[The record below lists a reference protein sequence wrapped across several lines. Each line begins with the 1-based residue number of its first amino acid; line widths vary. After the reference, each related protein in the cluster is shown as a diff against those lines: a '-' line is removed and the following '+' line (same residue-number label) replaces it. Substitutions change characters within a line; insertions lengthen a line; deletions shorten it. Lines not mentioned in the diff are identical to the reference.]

1 MAYRK
6 KGKGKRRGRKG
17 SKKPSYKTDDYYIDY
32 GKGYGAFDKFSQS
45 TSVGKGHTYDMEF
58 GHGHGNHSPWN
69 SEIYRH
75 DAGMMSYQHR
85 PKKQAQY
92 HEPAGYGKNMWF

>member
-1 MAYRK
+1 
-6 KGKGKRRGRKG
+6 
-17 SKKPSYKTDDYYIDY
+17 
-32 GKGYGAFDKFSQS
+32 
-45 TSVGKGHTYDMEF
+45 MEF